1 MRGRVLLCACVVLL
15 LLPLAAAQ
23 SGSGGGGGSNPDDDQ
38 FKTDLTT
45 FFTKLGNIQPIDTT
59 GGTTT
64 PPTTAPAGK
73 DKGHSHLHSKSDA
86 AISNIPGL
94 TSDDIKHMK
103 NSLQQAPDWQTFP
116 DTLADITGRQQQA
129 LDRIRRARQARLM
142 LTSMHLENV
151 AAHIPDDCSLA
162 ASTGITRSDLFVA
175 QVVGLTLRAI
185 WEAVPDDTLSAAA
198 HAIAGVAVGIADEVT
213 NGLQFSYDVNNQC
226 QGNQFSSTV
235 LSDFDTLSQS
245 VTNVSNQVKG
255 VSDGVT
261 QLLGLVDVKVSTR
274 ASQASLDA
282 DTAAIL
288 ASIKAARD
296 EALRIQIEDNLAG
309 PDGTD
314 VGLFE
319 LPNSLGGDL
328 EIVRTIVV
336 TTIGNFAKTGKSTT
350 TANNFLAQAD
360 SYIAQGNYKAG
371 FQNLK
376 KAYKNVIQ

>member
-1 MRGRVLLCACVVLL
+1 MRGRVLLCACVILL

-226 QGNQFSSTV
+226 AGNAFSDTV
-235 LSDFDTLSQS
+235 TGDLSSLIATTSDVQKK
-245 VTNVSNQVKG
+245 VEKK
-255 VSDGVT
+255 SDGVDDI
-261 QLLGLVDVKVSTR
+261 QKKVDAFLDATISSR

-282 DTAAIL
+282 DAAAIL

-309 PDGTD
+309 PDGVD

-319 LPNSLGGDL
+319 LPNTLAGDL
-328 EIVRTIVV
+328 EIMRSIVV
-336 TTIGNFAKTGKSTT
+336 TTIGNVARTRKY
-350 TANNFLAQAD
+350 APR
-360 SYIAQGNYKAG
+360 Y
-371 FQNLK
+371 
-376 KAYKNVIQ
+376 

>member
-1 MRGRVLLCACVVLL
+1 MRGRVLLCACVAFLV
-15 LLPLAAAQ
+15 LPLAAAQ
-23 SGSGGGGGSNPDDDQ
+23 SGNGGGGGSNPDDDQ

-64 PPTTAPAGK
+64 TTAPSGK
-73 DKGHSHLHSKSDA
+73 DKGHSHLHSKADA
-86 AISNIPGL
+86 AIGNIPQL
-94 TSDDIKHMK
+94 TSDDIKHFK
-103 NSLQQAPDWQTFP
+103 NSLGQAPDWQTFP
-116 DTLADITGRQQQA
+116 DTLADIAGRQQQA

-142 LTSMHLENV
+142 LTSLHLENV
-151 AAHIPDDCSLA
+151 VAHIPDDCSLA

-282 DTAAIL
+282 DAAAIL

-309 PDGTD
+309 PDGVD

-319 LPNSLGGDL
+319 LPNALGGDL
-328 EIVRTIVV
+328 EIVRGIVA
-336 TTIGNFAKTGKSTT
+336 TTIANFAKTGKSTT

-360 SYIAQGNYKAG
+360 SYISQGNYKAG

>member
-1 MRGRVLLCACVVLL
+1 
-15 LLPLAAAQ
+15 
-23 SGSGGGGGSNPDDDQ
+23 
-38 FKTDLTT
+38 
-45 FFTKLGNIQPIDTT
+45 
-59 GGTTT
+59 
-64 PPTTAPAGK
+64 
-73 DKGHSHLHSKSDA
+73 
-86 AISNIPGL
+86 
-94 TSDDIKHMK
+94 
-103 NSLQQAPDWQTFP
+103 
-116 DTLADITGRQQQA
+116 
-129 LDRIRRARQARLM
+129 
-142 LTSMHLENV
+142 MHLENV

-226 QGNQFSSTV
+226 AGNQFSATV

-282 DTAAIL
+282 DAAAIL

-319 LPNSLGGDL
+319 LPNALGGDL

-376 KAYKNVIQ
+376 KAYKSVIQ

>member
-1 MRGRVLLCACVVLL
+1 MRGRVFLCACVVSF
-15 LLPLAAAQ
+15 LLPWAAAQ
-23 SGSGGGGGSNPDDDQ
+23 SGNGGGGGSNPDDDQ
-38 FKTDLTT
+38 FKADLTT

-64 PPTTAPAGK
+64 TTAPSGK
-73 DKGHSHLHSKSDA
+73 DKGHSHLHSKADA
-86 AISNIPGL
+86 AIGNIPQL
-94 TSDDIKHMK
+94 TSDDIKHFK
-103 NSLQQAPDWQTFP
+103 NSLGQAPDWQTFP
-116 DTLADITGRQQQA
+116 DTLADIAGRQQQA

-142 LTSMHLENV
+142 LTSLHLENV
-151 AAHIPDDCSLA
+151 VAHIPDDCSLA

-282 DTAAIL
+282 DAAAIL

-309 PDGTD
+309 PDGVD

-319 LPNSLGGDL
+319 LPNALGGDL
-328 EIVRTIVV
+328 EIVRGIVA
-336 TTIGNFAKTGKSTT
+336 TTIANFAKTGKSTT

-360 SYIAQGNYKAG
+360 SYISQGNYKAG

>member
-1 MRGRVLLCACVVLL
+1 MRGRVLLCACVAFLV
-15 LLPLAAAQ
+15 LPLAAAQ
-23 SGSGGGGGSNPDDDQ
+23 SGNGGGGGSNPDDDQ
-38 FKTDLTT
+38 FKADLTT

-64 PPTTAPAGK
+64 TTAPSGK
-73 DKGHSHLHSKSDA
+73 DKGHSHLHSKADA
-86 AISNIPGL
+86 AIGNIPQL
-94 TSDDIKHMK
+94 TSDDIKHFK
-103 NSLQQAPDWQTFP
+103 NSLGQAPDWQTFP
-116 DTLADITGRQQQA
+116 DTLVDIAGRQQQA

-142 LTSMHLENV
+142 LTSLHLENV
-151 AAHIPDDCSLA
+151 VAHIPDDCSLA

-282 DTAAIL
+282 DAAAIL

-309 PDGTD
+309 PDGVD

-319 LPNSLGGDL
+319 LPNALGGDL
-328 EIVRTIVV
+328 EIVRGIVA
-336 TTIGNFAKTGKSTT
+336 TTIANFAKTGKSTT

-360 SYIAQGNYKAG
+360 SYISQGNYKAG

>member
-1 MRGRVLLCACVVLL
+1 MRGRVLLCACVAFLV
-15 LLPLAAAQ
+15 LPLAAAQ
-23 SGSGGGGGSNPDDDQ
+23 SGNGGGGGSNPDDDQ
-38 FKTDLTT
+38 FKADLTT

-64 PPTTAPAGK
+64 TTAPSGK
-73 DKGHSHLHSKSDA
+73 DKGHSHLHSKADA
-86 AISNIPGL
+86 AIGNIPQL
-94 TSDDIKHMK
+94 TSDDIKHFK
-103 NSLQQAPDWQTFP
+103 NSLGQAPDWQTFP
-116 DTLADITGRQQQA
+116 DTLADIAGRQQQA
-129 LDRIRRARQARLM
+129 LDRIRRARQARLV
-142 LTSMHLENV
+142 LTSLHLENV
-151 AAHIPDDCSLA
+151 VAHIPDDCSLA

-309 PDGTD
+309 PDGVD

-319 LPNSLGGDL
+319 LPNALGGDL
-328 EIVRTIVV
+328 EIVRGIVA
-336 TTIGNFAKTGKSTT
+336 TTIANFAKTGKSTT

-360 SYIAQGNYKAG
+360 SYISQGNYKAG

-376 KAYKNVIQ
+376 KAYKSVIQ